1 MSIKKLS
8 DAASMM
14 VVAAMVGCS
23 PNDTTVNIAL
33 NKAAYASSSYD
44 YNLTAQLVT
53 DGGVAA
59 SEPAWLKVCTAEG
72 ELPRREK
79 EWTLDAGPYSSNR
92 LEGASDFIEYE
103 WSAQKFSAACVRVRG
118 YVVYEEPAKGW
129 SISCLAGDSKVGMR
143 QVGFIGNSGLPG
155 NKRYPE
161 VITDPNKQTETI
173 TCPVRELDLEIPLND
188 AVDFNHF
195 KIEFNM
201 EGALFWVVYAVD
213 FSTEPSFGKSSDTG
227 PYDSKES
234 RGFNVLPSEVYSSA
248 WMSADDKPQWV
259 YVDLGSKK
267 RFNELR
273 LHWIHKAKNGSVEI
287 SDDAENWK
295 KVADLPQT
303 DSLTYSFKAVGN
315 ARYVRLW
322 TSGER
327 RYQT

>member
-8 DAASMM
+8 DAAAMM

-143 QVGFIGNSGLPG
+143 QVGFIGNSGLP
-155 NKRYPE
+155 
-161 VITDPNKQTETI
+161 
-173 TCPVRELDLEIPLND
+173 
-188 AVDFNHF
+188 
-195 KIEFNM
+195 
-201 EGALFWVVYAVD
+201 
-213 FSTEPSFGKSSDTG
+213 
-227 PYDSKES
+227 
-234 RGFNVLPSEVYSSA
+234 
-248 WMSADDKPQWV
+248 
-259 YVDLGSKK
+259 
-267 RFNELR
+267 
-273 LHWIHKAKNGSVEI
+273 
-287 SDDAENWK
+287 
-295 KVADLPQT
+295 
-303 DSLTYSFKAVGN
+303 
-315 ARYVRLW
+315 
-322 TSGER
+322 
-327 RYQT
+327 